1 MPLPVVIG
9 AIGSEIVSTLA
20 WVGAGTIFVDY
31 IQPYFTDSVEDMA
44 LGDLSDNDQTLNNNL
59 LEDVVKTNKALLQY
73 HEVREDIYTP
83 LNIDST

>member
-1 MPLPVVIG
+1 MPVPAVIG
-9 AIGSEIVSTLA
+9 VIGSELVSTLA
-20 WVGAGTIFVDY
+20 WIGAGTVFVDY

-44 LGDLSDNDQTLNNNL
+44 LADLGDDDQTLNNNL

>member
-1 MPLPVVIG
+1 MPLPVVMT
-9 AIGSEIVSTLA
+9 AVGSEIVSTLA
-20 WVGAGTIFVDY
+20 WIGAGTVFVDY
-31 IQPYFTDSVEDMA
+31 IAPYFTDSVEDMA
-44 LGDLSDNDQTLNNNL
+44 LGDLKGDDLTLNTNL

>member
-1 MPLPVVIG
+1 MALPAIG
-9 AIGSEIVSTLA
+9 AFLIKEGVTSLA
-20 WVGAGTIFVDY
+20 WIGGLTVIEDY
-31 IQPYFTDSVEDMA
+31 IVPYFTSDIDDIP
-44 LGDLSDNDQTLNNNL
+44 LGDDASDDVSLSNNL